1 MDCLEQ
7 LASELVSSRVFFF
20 CIPACLFDR
29 CGIIP
34 LVLFFLCMPFEIDC
48 EKELSGDLVKS
59 KNLSFRK
66 PTCVFDCSE
75 MLDVFNFFLLHIYFR
90 IWFLCNNCL

>member
-1 MDCLEQ
+1 M
-7 LASELVSSRVFFF
+7 
-20 CIPACLFDR
+20 
-29 CGIIP
+29 
-34 LVLFFLCMPFEIDC
+34 VLFFLCMPFEIDC

-90 IWFLCNNCL
+90 IWFLCYNCL